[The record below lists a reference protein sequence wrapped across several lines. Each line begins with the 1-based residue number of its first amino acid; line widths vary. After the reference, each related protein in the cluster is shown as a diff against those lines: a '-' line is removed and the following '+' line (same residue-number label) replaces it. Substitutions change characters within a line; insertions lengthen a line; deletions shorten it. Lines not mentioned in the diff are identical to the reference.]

1 MQRQDVKIV
10 SRLNFELRFK
20 LKLRQCLHSDT
31 ADRLHLM
38 CCNAQKSKESLRAL
52 LCAKKLQ
59 KHTVEPGLVP
69 EKLDTIL
76 TQPRKKGKR
85 AQYDARRRA
94 KICSKTPPGMKEYP
108 RVIEWR
114 LVAPQEARKSHEVGL
129 LFRKIFLKGRRESFS
144 DCGNPSGE
152 HPPKNWILFLT
163 WIPGILVLFLKNRL

>member
-1 MQRQDVKIV
+1 MSSFWYCRSAAFDVLYKW
-10 SRLNFELRFK
+10 
-20 LKLRQCLHSDT
+20 
-31 ADRLHLM
+31 

-52 LCAKKLQ
+52 LHAKKLQ

-76 TQPRKKGKR
+76 LTQPRKKGIR

-108 RVIEWR
+108 RIIEWR

-152 HPPKNWILFLT
+152 HPPKNWI
-163 WIPGILVLFLKNRL
+163 PGTFFNLDTIFEIDSRSKWGRRGVVET

>member
-1 MQRQDVKIV
+1 MSSFWYYRSAAFD
-10 SRLNFELRFK
+10 
-20 LKLRQCLHSDT
+20 
-31 ADRLHLM
+31 
-38 CCNAQKSKESLRAL
+38 AQKSKESLRAL
-52 LCAKKLQ
+52 LHAKKLQ

-85 AQYDARRRA
+85 AQYDARRHA

-114 LVAPQEARKSHEVGL
+114 LVAPQEARKTHEVGL

-152 HPPKNWILFLT
+152 HPQKNWILFLT
-163 WIPGILVLFLKNRL
+163 WILFLKSTLLSGYII